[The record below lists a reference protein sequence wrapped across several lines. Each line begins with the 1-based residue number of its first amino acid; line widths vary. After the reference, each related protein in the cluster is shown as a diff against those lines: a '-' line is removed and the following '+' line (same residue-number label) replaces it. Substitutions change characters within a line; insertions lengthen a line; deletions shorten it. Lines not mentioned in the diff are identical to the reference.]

1 MASSAPGLRG
11 SKRRIQLL
19 AVVAVSAFLVLAL
32 RATWL
37 GTVRAS
43 TLSAR
48 ADRQHL
54 ITVTLPAP
62 RGSITSSDGQALAV
76 DRPTMLVTAD
86 ARYVKDAARTAQTIT
101 SVTRGDAADRVRLEG
116 LLSSKRA
123 YVVLGKHVSI
133 KASNYLRKLDLDGVH
148 FTRTSARNYP
158 QRKVAG
164 QLLGFTNLESGNG
177 IEGLEKSENTVLAG
191 RDGTR
196 TEIRDPRRGQTVR
209 IAAARDP
216 KAGSD
221 IELTINANIQNTFD
235 TILAGYRNTYKAK
248 SAMGVIMDPD
258 TGAILAMTSVPR
270 VDPNDRSKLDLATTQ
285 NRSVTDPYEPGSV
298 FKTITVAGALEEGL
312 VTPTTLFNLPPSMTI
327 NKGTK
332 DEFTLNES
340 HTRTSYE
347 TMSTKDI
354 LEKSSN
360 IGAIT
365 ISKRLRDR
373 RLLRPWMAKF
383 GFGTPTGIDLTAENA
398 GDLPPVKKWNT
409 GSRINIPLGQGLT
422 ATQIQQV
429 RAYAAIANGGFLVRP
444 YVIARVGG
452 HSVAPKE
459 RVRIISERTSLDLTK
474 ILETVVEGSTGTAI
488 TARLKGYD
496 VAGKTGTAQTVDPKT
511 RKYIN
516 RYRSSF
522 IGYVPSRNPRLV
534 IAIMLDDPDPAG
546 PHTGGEVAAPAFKD
560 IADYALSALSIP
572 PG

>member
-1 MASSAPGLRG
+1 M
-11 SKRRIQLL
+11 
-19 AVVAVSAFLVLAL
+19 AVVAVGAFLVLAL

-43 TLSAR
+43 SLSAR

-54 ITVTLPAP
+54 TTVILPAP
-62 RGSITSSDGQALAV
+62 RGSITSADGQALAV

-86 ARYVKDAARTAQTIT
+86 ARYVKDPAKTAQTIT
-101 SVTRGDAADRVRLEG
+101 SVTSGDATDRVRLER
-116 LLSSKRA
+116 LLASRRA
-123 YVVLGKHVSI
+123 YVVLAKHVSI
-133 KASNYLRKLDLDGVH
+133 RQSNYLRKLDLDGVH
-148 FTRTSARNYP
+148 FTRTATRNYP
-158 QRKVAG
+158 QGKVAG
-164 QLLGFTNLESGNG
+164 QLLGFTNLESGKG
-177 IEGLEKSENTVLAG
+177 IEGLEKSANDVLAG

-221 IELTINANIQNTFD
+221 IELTINANIQAKFD
-235 TILAGYRNTYKAK
+235 LILAGYRNKYKAK
-248 SAMGVIMDPD
+248 SAMGVIMDPN
-258 TGAILAMTSVPR
+258 TGAVIAMTSVPR
-270 VDPNDRSKLDLATTQ
+270 VDPNDRAKLNAATTQ

-312 VTPTTLFNLPPSMTI
+312 VTPTTVFDLPPAMTI

-332 DEFTLNES
+332 DEFTLHES
-340 HTRTSYE
+340 HTRTTYE

-354 LEKSSN
+354 LERSSN

-373 RLLRPWMAKF
+373 RHLRPWMAKF
-383 GFGTPTGIDLTAENA
+383 GFGAATGIDLAAENK
-398 GDLPPVKKWNT
+398 GDLPPVSKWSAA
-409 GSRINIPLGQGLT
+409 SRINIPLGQGLT
-422 ATQIQQV
+422 ATQIQQA

-444 YVIARVGG
+444 YVVARVGG

-459 RVRIISERTSLDLTK
+459 RVRIISKRTSLELTK

-488 TARLKGYD
+488 TARLAGYD
-496 VAGKTGTAQTVDPKT
+496 VAGKTGTAQKVDPKLG
-511 RKYIN
+511 RYVN

-546 PHTGGEVAAPAFKD
+546 PHTGGEVAAPAFQD

>member
-19 AVVAVSAFLVLAL
+19 AVVAVGAFLVLAL

-54 ITVTLPAP
+54 TTVTLPAA

-86 ARYVKDAARTAQTIT
+86 ARYVRDPAKTAQTIT
-101 SVTRGDAADRVRLEG
+101 SVTRGDASDRVRLEG
-116 LLSSKRA
+116 LLASKRA
-123 YVVLGKHVSI
+123 YVVLAKHVSI
-133 KASNYLRKLDLDGVH
+133 KASDYLRKLDLDGVH
-148 FTRTSARNYP
+148 FTRTATRSYP

-164 QLLGFTNLESGNG
+164 QLLGFTNLESGKG
-177 IEGLEKSENTVLAG
+177 IEGIEKSANAVLAG
-191 RDGTR
+191 KDGTR

-209 IAAARDP
+209 IAEARDP
-216 KAGSD
+216 KPGSD
-221 IELTINANIQNTFD
+221 IELTINANIQSKFEM
-235 TILAGYRNTYKAK
+235 ILAGYRRTYKAK
-248 SAMGVIMDPD
+248 SAMGVIMDPN
-258 TGAILAMTSVPR
+258 TGALLAVTSVPR
-270 VDPNDRSKLDLATTQ
+270 VDPNDRAKLDLATLQ

-327 NKGTK
+327 NQGTK
-332 DEFTLNES
+332 DEFTLHES
-340 HTRTSYE
+340 HTRTIYE

-365 ISKRLRDR
+365 ISNRLRR
-373 RLLRPWMAKF
+373 RNLLRSWMAKF
-383 GFGTPTGIDLTAENA
+383 GFGAATGIDLAAENA
-398 GDLPPVKKWNT
+398 GDLPPVKKWNA

-429 RAYAAIANGGFLVRP
+429 RAYAAIANGGYLVRP
-444 YVIARVGG
+444 HVIARVGG
-452 HSVAPKE
+452 HSVASTE

-474 ILETVVEGSTGTAI
+474 ILETVVEGSDGTAV
-488 TARLKGYD
+488 TARLEGYE

-522 IGYVPSRNPRLV
+522 IGYVPSRHPRLV

-546 PHTGGEVAAPAFKD
+546 PHTGGEVAAPAFRD